1 MANPSRI
8 DIWHKINI
16 IYKDNDFLIIEKP
29 SGLIVHPVRVSKKK
43 LRSLSLLKK
52 LDPLKGN
59 EHISYSNGVHP
70 DRYQKENTLID
81 WILTNY
87 PEIREVGEV
96 GRQGLVHRLD
106 KDVSGLMVVAR
117 NKAAYQCLVGQFKN
131 HKVKKEYLALVFGT
145 IFPFKGVINFSIARN
160 KKGKLVAFD
169 SRNTPVSGKVK
180 DIKPAITEYKI
191 INKFQDFAL
200 FRLKLLTGRTHQ
212 IRLHLKAMGCPIV
225 GDKKY
230 SIKQFNNLTIKQ
242 EIDRI
247 FLHACYLGF
256 YDLQNK
262 WREFES
268 QLPKELQDFLEI
280 LKDGKL

>member
-1 MANPSRI
+1 LM
-8 DIWHKINI
+8 
-16 IYKDNDFLIIEKP
+16 
-29 SGLIVHPVRVSKKK
+29 VHPVRVSKKK

-52 LDPLKGN
+52 LDPLKRS

-81 WILTNY
+81 WILRNY
-87 PEIREVGEV
+87 PEIREVGEA

-117 NKAAYQCLVGQFKN
+117 NNAAYQCLVGQFKS

-145 IFPFKGVINFSIARN
+145 ISPSKGVINFSIARN
-160 KKGKLVAFD
+160 KKGKLVAID
-169 SRNTPVSGKVK
+169 SSFELSRQKVK
-180 DIKPAITEYKI
+180 NIKSAITEYEI
-191 INKFQDFAL
+191 INKFQEFTL
-200 FRLKLLTGRTHQ
+200 LRLKLLTGRTHQ

-230 SIKQFNNLTIKQ
+230 STKQFNNLTNKQ
-242 EIDRI
+242 GIDRI
-247 FLHACYLGF
+247 FLHACCLGF

-262 WREFES
+262 WQEFKGE
-268 QLPKELQDFLEI
+268 LPDELKAFLKTI
-280 LKDGKL
+280 